1 MKRKINEAEVKV
13 DIQGL
18 ESSDLETLSRMLALA
33 GQAEQSANPMTSELP
48 KMRPF
53 EFDSA
58 AEEETPA
65 IIGDDDMNPSDE
77 LGSVVDDLAD
87 EVEDLDGSVTDF
99 GSDDVSTEM
108 SLDMDGQP
116 AIEYETSD
124 DDMFDMDRMSSL
136 AGLGESLEDGEDFS
150 DEEEAEEALDE
161 SQLLPDLSLD
171 EDAESIEG
179 NGEHGPFRTEAEA
192 VRHASETTNGTEGDN
207 FSVVP
212 RQNMYFWKRL
222 MQEEQQTTEP
232 DPEFIDMDGIENSR
246 HEYRPKRPGT
256 ALGDNPLAFES
267 IDELD
272 NEAAEAAEQSAE
284 DDEETVDDI
293 LESLNL
299 RYKKFIGE

>member
-1 MKRKINEAEVKV
+1 MKHKINEAEVKV

-53 EFDSA
+53 DFDA
-58 AEEETPA
+58 TGEEETPA
-65 IIGDDDMNPSDE
+65 IIGADDMTPSDE
-77 LGSVVDDLAD
+77 LGSVVNDLAD

-99 GSDDVSTEM
+99 GADDESTEM
-108 SLDMDGQP
+108 SLDMDGNP
-116 AIEYETSD
+116 SVEYESPD
-124 DDMFDMDRMSSL
+124 DVFDMDRMSSL
-136 AGLGESLEDGEDFS
+136 AGIGESVESGEDFS
-150 DEEEAEEALDE
+150 DEEECEEALDE

-192 VRHASETTNGTEGDN
+192 VRHAIKTTNGVEGDN

-212 RQNMYFWKRL
+212 KQNMYFWKRL

-232 DPEFIDMDGIENSR
+232 DPEFVDMDGIENAR

-267 IDELD
+267 VDELD
-272 NEAAEAAEQSAE
+272 DEAADAAEQSAE

-293 LESLNL
+293 LESLTR
-299 RYKKFIGE
+299 RYEKFLGE